1 MKPKEVKDITAIFR
15 EGTPIDRALA
25 AGAREAIRR
34 HKQAGVPMAVWRNG
48 NDRRDRRYQA
58 FGPRREESL
67 REFFRL
73 MGRGL
78 MGDTFFL

>member
-1 MKPKEVKDITAIFR
+1 MKAKKLKDITAIFR

-48 NDRRDRRYQA
+48 KTVWVDA
-58 FGPRREESL
+58 AELEGKPRN
-67 REFFRL
+67 
-73 MGRGL
+73 GRAKHRHKPA
-78 MGDTFFL
+78 DH